1 MEKINRLNSFYR
13 QAGGDVFTPS
23 WLSGLIAVASGL
35 IMVVG
40 VIVAFS
46 FSNSQVQQQL
56 VALQNTTVPAL
67 TQPGQNPPGNDARSL
82 QNTWPLI
89 AIWAVVGLVVY
100 FVVEAIV
107 NAVRSVTELRQ
118 QLDYVHAERNALLRV
133 TVESL
138 VIRLLAAVLW
148 LVFIELFLK
157 RIIPYSITAA
167 HASASDLHSLNA
179 ALYALLS
186 FAMVALSLH
195 LHAIFLRLLVRKP
208 RVFSA
213 R

>member
-179 ALYALLS
+179 ALY
-186 FAMVALSLH
+186 
-195 LHAIFLRLLVRKP
+195 
-208 RVFSA
+208 
-213 R
+213 